1 LISTTSSAV
10 NTDIARD
17 YVLRDSTAAKN
28 LFRITGNPFAVTNQM
43 PQAPVVWQ
51 PLETSFASYS
61 AASSGATTWADS
73 NRFALRNNGNS
84 QRLIVGPIVASVSV
98 DIPSVAAVG
107 EVTATVTVTGA
118 SASANSVVLLGWSAA
133 LPAGIVVAQAWVSA
147 ANTVSIRFYNYTAAA
162 VDPAALT
169 CNVAVMEV
177 A

>member
-1 LISTTSSAV
+1 
-10 NTDIARD
+10 
-17 YVLRDSTAAKN
+17 
-28 LFRITGNPFAVTNQM
+28 
-43 PQAPVVWQ
+43 
-51 PLETSFASYS
+51 
-61 AASSGATTWADS
+61 
-73 NRFALRNNGNS
+73 
-84 QRLIVGPIVASVSV
+84 
-98 DIPSVAAVG
+98 VG